1 MELIKRYFGYFHKA
15 SSLLGKS
22 GTLLFGVGLLFSF
35 LLSGIEYCIALFLMV
50 FLFSLGFVDY
60 FQLPSWLPFD
70 VRSSSPLFIWTL
82 LLLIGVMQAV
92 CKIVNNQ
99 TRVMLTER
107 TQARMRMVLG
117 YKILKNRS
125 NSYMALSKVNL
136 YMAEHFPKATGFV
149 FNFTHL
155 ISFFILAIMI
165 GLGMFYFAKGAA
177 MVGIIGLFVM
187 GCLVF
192 QFNRITN
199 RVSKKVPEIQAGLER
214 TKVRIVRNWLL
225 IKILRI
231 QDKEY
236 ENYLNSTFHYY
247 KNSVLAFFYA
257 NLGGALMP
265 ALGII
270 VIAVIILTNQHIFHT
285 PPLNLISFL
294 YLFVRFQTIVAN
306 GFNLIGSL
314 FIYRVHLR
322 ETFKLI
328 STLSQEELHAAFSPD
343 DDFKL
348 FNTKINYPRRSRS
361 NEMVPAYSNHEERKP
376 PDIYVSDVAFSWP
389 GMDNHVFKSLSLK
402 IPGGS
407 QMGIVG
413 PNGCGKSTLLA
424 IILGA
429 LNPTSGKVLINEA
442 NSRKFM
448 NHNSQS
454 IGFVGAEPYLIH
466 GTILENLTYGISRK
480 YLDDEI
486 WQVLRIVRLDEFVK
500 ELPDDLGH
508 IIQEN
513 GEGLSSGQKQRIT
526 IARAF
531 LRKPSLL
538 ILDEPTAN
546 LDDVSESC
554 ICNALYDLKG
564 KCTVI
569 IVSHKPGILK
579 KADQTFNLE
588 NYKLLN
594 AKEAKQDQ

>member
-1 MELIKRYFGYFHKA
+1 
-15 SSLLGKS
+15 
-22 GTLLFGVGLLFSF
+22 
-35 LLSGIEYCIALFLMV
+35 
-50 FLFSLGFVDY
+50 
-60 FQLPSWLPFD
+60 
-70 VRSSSPLFIWTL
+70 
-82 LLLIGVMQAV
+82 
-92 CKIVNNQ
+92 
-99 TRVMLTER
+99 
-107 TQARMRMVLG
+107 
-117 YKILKNRS
+117 
-125 NSYMALSKVNL
+125 
-136 YMAEHFPKATGFV
+136 
-149 FNFTHL
+149 
-155 ISFFILAIMI
+155 
-165 GLGMFYFAKGAA
+165 
-177 MVGIIGLFVM
+177 
-187 GCLVF
+187 
-192 QFNRITN
+192 
-199 RVSKKVPEIQAGLER
+199 
-214 TKVRIVRNWLL
+214 
-225 IKILRI
+225 
-231 QDKEY
+231 
-236 ENYLNSTFHYY
+236 
-247 KNSVLAFFYA
+247 
-257 NLGGALMP
+257 
-265 ALGII
+265 
-270 VIAVIILTNQHIFHT
+270 
-285 PPLNLISFL
+285 
-294 YLFVRFQTIVAN
+294 
-306 GFNLIGSL
+306 
-314 FIYRVHLR
+314 
-322 ETFKLI
+322 
-328 STLSQEELHAAFSPD
+328 
-343 DDFKL
+343 
-348 FNTKINYPRRSRS
+348 
-361 NEMVPAYSNHEERKP
+361 
-376 PDIYVSDVAFSWP
+376 
-389 GMDNHVFKSLSLK
+389 
-402 IPGGS
+402 
-407 QMGIVG
+407 MGIVG